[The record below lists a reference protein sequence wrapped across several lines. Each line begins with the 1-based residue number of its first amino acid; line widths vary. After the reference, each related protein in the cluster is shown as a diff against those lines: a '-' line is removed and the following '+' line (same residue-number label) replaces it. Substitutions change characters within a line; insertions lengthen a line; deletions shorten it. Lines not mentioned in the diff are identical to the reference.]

1 MANTFSYEF
10 SISGT
15 TPEAARDQV
24 QRVLSERLRRPTSGG
39 VQGNLHRAMRLSEQT
54 PTSLL
59 YKPKLQMPLP
69 VSITVWLGREL
80 RRERVDLTFTPNGT
94 DGTRMTVS
102 GKVGEGGQAVAG
114 RDFWEGVLSAREP

>member
-1 MANTFSYEF
+1 MANTFSYKF

-15 TPEAARDQV
+15 TPEEARDRV

-39 VQGNLHRAMRLSEQT
+39 VQGNLHRAMRLSKQT

-59 YKPKLQMPLP
+59 YKPKLQVPLP

-80 RRERVDLTFTPNGT
+80 RREKVNLTFTANGA
-94 DGTRMTVS
+94 DETRVTVS
-102 GKVGEGGQAVAG
+102 GKVGEATQAVAG
-114 RDFWEGVLSAREP
+114 RDFWEGVLNASAP